1 MASFLP
7 IHGNEQIKEKTK
19 TSNQS
24 KQLPKDAQVIISI
37 LRDLGINDFEP
48 RVINQL
54 LEFTYRYVTTILDDA
69 KVYASHSKKKG
80 IDLEDVKLAST
91 MLLDKS
97 FTGPPPREV
106 LLEVAKQKNS
116 QPLPTIKPHSGIR
129 LPPDRHCLLAANYK
143 LRAATSQAPTKKL
156 VKSALADG
164 MSTVKTKL
172 STTGSSSP
180 SGAATKKPTL
190 GQTVKAAG
198 QSIVSIPK
206 PVFKVAKPIVNK
218 PRPLPTSA
226 TSSSHQQGIVTIK
239 MDTDSESSGLKRK
252 RSDDFDSLS

>member
-1 MASFLP
+1 MLKIFALFF
-7 IHGNEQIKEKTK
+7 
-19 TSNQS
+19 
-24 KQLPKDAQVIISI
+24 
-37 LRDLGINDFEP
+37 R
-48 RVINQL
+48 
-54 LEFTYRYVTTILDDA
+54 
-69 KVYASHSKKKG
+69 VYANHSKKKG

-156 VKSALADG
+156 VKSALGEG
-164 MSTVKTKL
+164 MSTIKTKL
-172 STTGSSSP
+172 STGAVSSP
-180 SGAATKKPTL
+180 SATTIKKPTL
-190 GQTVKAAG
+190 GQTVNKG

-206 PVFKVAKPIVNK
+206 PVFKVAKTVINK
-218 PRPLPTSA
+218 PRVLPSVSSGSTS
-226 TSSSHQQGIVTIK
+226 GMVTVK
-239 MDTDSESSGLKRK
+239 MDTDSEGSGLKRK
-252 RSDDFDSLS
+252 RSDDFDLLS

>member
-1 MASFLP
+1 LEA
-7 IHGNEQIKEKTK
+7 NV
-19 TSNQS
+19 N
-24 KQLPKDAQVIISI
+24 
-37 LRDLGINDFEP
+37 
-48 RVINQL
+48 L
-54 LEFTYRYVTTILDDA
+54 LSSR
-69 KVYASHSKKKG
+69 VYANHSKKKG

-156 VKSALADG
+156 VKSALGEG
-164 MSTVKTKL
+164 MSTIKTKL
-172 STTGSSSP
+172 TTSAAAVPSP
-180 SGAATKKPTL
+180 ATIKKPTL
-190 GQTVKAAG
+190 GQTVNKG

-206 PVFKVAKPIVNK
+206 PVFKVAKTVVNK
-218 PRPLPTSA
+218 PRVLPIP
-226 TSSSHQQGIVTIK
+226 SSSSGNSNSGMVTVK
-239 MDTDSESSGLKRK
+239 MDTDEGSGLKRK
-252 RSDDFDSLS
+252 RSDDFDVLS